1 MGCAAILAQRHVAG
15 ESDSRMNEPLVRTDT
30 TLLFRSIRAA
40 RSWLRTSAAGDGAS
54 AVGGCIPIKPGNGE
68 TPVFM
73 IPGAT
78 GSILQLG
85 PIAAAM
91 QTPAP
96 VYAIRPR
103 GMAEPEL
110 PFDHLAEIAD
120 YAIDQMRI
128 VQPQGPYVL
137 AGYSAGGLV
146 ALEMAQ
152 QLTAAGHQ
160 VPLVVLLDTY
170 PSRAVWPL
178 ACHLDILARQAV
190 NAIWSLCKCTPRQ
203 LTQEVTRRLRSLFQ
217 YLTASGL
224 KLAEPPSLVAEGTDA
239 ASRRVHVATYNAG
252 NAYRPRPYGG
262 KVVFIQPEETPGLEP
277 RKPRQIWGRFLS
289 DLEIRR
295 VPGSHLK
302 MVEEAAATAAEID
315 QSIAGVLGP

>member
-1 MGCAAILAQRHVAG
+1 MT
-15 ESDSRMNEPLVRTDT
+15 EPFKQTDT
-30 TLLFRSIRAA
+30 AQLFRSVRAA
-40 RSWLRTSAAGDGAS
+40 QTWLRSGAGAVAAPLAAGC
-54 AVGGCIPIKPGNGE
+54 VLMKPGNDE
-68 TPVFM
+68 PPIFM

-85 PIAAAM
+85 PIVAAM
-91 QTPAP
+91 TIPAP
-96 VYAIRPR
+96 VYAVRPR
-103 GMAEPEL
+103 GMTERDL
-110 PFDHLAEIAD
+110 PIEHLDEMAF
-120 YAIDQMRI
+120 YAIGLMRAAR
-128 VQPQGPYVL
+128 PLGPYLLV
-137 AGYSAGGLV
+137 GYSAGGLV

-178 ACHLDILARQAV
+178 ACHLDILVRQALKAV
-190 NAIWSLCKCTPRQ
+190 WSLRKCTLRQ
-203 LTQEVTRRLRSLFQ
+203 VAGDVSRRLRSLFQ

-224 KLAEPPSLVAEGTDA
+224 KLIEPPPLVAEGTDA

-252 NAYRPRPYGG
+252 EAYRPRPYGG
-262 KVVFIQPEETPGLEP
+262 KVVFLQPAETPGLEP
-277 RKPRQIWGRFLS
+277 RRPRQVWGKFLR

-302 MVEEAAATAAEID
+302 MVEDGAAATAAEIG
-315 QSIAGVLGP
+315 QCVATALRV

>member
-1 MGCAAILAQRHVAG
+1 MRYGPILVQRHVAG
-15 ESDSRMNEPLVRTDT
+15 VSDSRMNEPLVRTDT

-40 RSWLRTSAAGDGAS
+40 RSWLRSGPADVGAP
-54 AVGGCIPIKPGNGE
+54 AMGGCIPIKSGNGN
-68 TPVFM
+68 TPLFM
-73 IPGAT
+73 IPGAP

-91 QTPAP
+91 KIPAP

-110 PFDHLAEIAD
+110 PFEHLAEIAD
-120 YAIDQMRI
+120 YAIGQMRV
-128 VQPQGPYVL
+128 VQPRGPYLL

-152 QLTAAGHQ
+152 QLTATGHQ

-178 ACHLDILARQAV
+178 ACHLDILARQAL
-190 NAIWSLCKCTPRQ
+190 NAVRALSKCTPRQ
-203 LTQEVTRRLRSLFQ
+203 LAQEVARRLRSLFQ

-224 KLAEPPSLVAEGTDA
+224 KLVEPPPLVAEGTDA

-252 NAYRPRPYGG
+252 EAYRPRPYGG
-262 KVVFIQPEETPGLEP
+262 KIVFIQPEETPGLEP
-277 RKPRQIWGRFLS
+277 RKPRQVWGKFLH
-289 DLEIRR
+289 DLDIRR

-315 QSIAGVLGP
+315 RSIAGVLGP